1 MDLPRT
7 TIRVGH
13 QGARSL
19 APGNTLR
26 GVDLAASLGVDAV
39 ELDVVEAGGRLVVAH
54 DRLDARRNPHPALD
68 EALAHLRAPAL
79 ARLRLLLDLKAP
91 AIERPVLAALDA
103 HGMLARTLLTSK
115 DRRILA
121 RLRAHEAACRVGW
134 SIEWA
139 RHAGGGLRPPRA
151 AVLAGVRAALEDR
164 TVDAITAHRRLVGGD
179 LSEVVRAA
187 GGELFVWTVNR
198 RAEALRLAALGVDGI
213 ISDDPRVLAAAPGPP
228 SSERPA

>member
-7 TIRVGH
+7 TLRVGH
-13 QGARSL
+13 QGARRL

-39 ELDVVEAGGRLVVAH
+39 ELDVVAADERLVVAH

-68 EALAHLRAPAL
+68 EALAHLRAPGL

-91 AIERPVLAALDA
+91 AIEGAVLAALDA
-103 HGMLARTLLTSK
+103 HGMLGRTLLTSK
-115 DRRILA
+115 DRRVLA
-121 RLRAHEAACRVGW
+121 RLRAHAPTCRVGW

-139 RHAGGGLRPPRA
+139 RHAGGGLRPRRA
-151 AVLAGVRAALEDR
+151 AVLGGVRAALEAR
-164 TVDAITAHRRLVGGD
+164 EVDAITAHRRLVASD
-179 LSEVVRAA
+179 LREVVRAA

-198 RAEALRLAALGVDGI
+198 RAEAARLTALGVDGI
-213 ISDDPRVLAAAPGPP
+213 ISDDPRVLV
-228 SSERPA
+228 